1 VTVSSRLH
9 RLLPYLLAFA
19 LGLGA
24 AGLAAC
30 GAATNKALIPAANA
44 DQLKS
49 DLDDVASAV
58 DSQDCQKVDS
68 ALAQGQRDLDSLPAG
83 TSQRVQSK
91 LQEGLDRL
99 KRQAAKECKA
109 QTTTTTTI
117 PTVTT
122 VTTTPTVTTPTTTTP
137 TVTTP
142 TTTVPTTPTT
152 TIPTTPTTTT
162 PSNDTG
168 GATTP

>member
-1 VTVSSRLH
+1 MIVSSRPT
-9 RLLPYLLAFA
+9 RIVPYLLAFA

-30 GAATNKALIPAANA
+30 GAATNTALLPASNA

-49 DLDDVASAV
+49 DLDNVASAV
-58 DSQDCQKVDS
+58 DSQDCTKVDS

-99 KRQAAKECKA
+99 KRQATKECLPTA
-109 QTTTTTTI
+109 TTN
-117 PTVTT
+117 TVQT
-122 VTTTPTVTTPTTTTP
+122 VTTTVPTTTTPTTTTP
-137 TVTTP
+137 T
-142 TTTVPTTPTT
+142 TTT
-152 TIPTTPTTTT
+152 TTPTTTT
-162 PSNDTG
+162 PTTTTPTTPTTTPTITTPDNTG
-168 GATTP
+168 GATSP

>member
-1 VTVSSRLH
+1 VIVSSRPT
-9 RLLPYLLAFA
+9 RVLPYLLAFA

-30 GAATNKALIPAANA
+30 GAATNTALLPASNA

-49 DLDDVASAV
+49 DLDNVASAV
-58 DSQDCQKVDS
+58 DSQDCTKVDS

-99 KRQAAKECKA
+99 KRQATKECQPTA
-109 QTTTTTTI
+109 TTNTVPTVTTTVPTVTTPTVTTTTT
-117 PTVTT
+117 
-122 VTTTPTVTTPTTTTP
+122 TTPTTTTP
-137 TVTTP
+137 TT
-142 TTTVPTTPTT
+142 
-152 TIPTTPTTTT
+152 TTPTTTT
-162 PSNDTG
+162 TTPTITTPDNTG
-168 GATTP
+168 GATSP